1 MPPTH
6 LWQVFVSSPKL
17 LRECGG
23 SERFLRT
30 TAASQKPETASLAR
44 RQPLWSQE
52 RGASIKPGELNCTRE
67 EASDRAEPE
76 SREGGMESKEQTD
89 GQAIRLEVV
98 GAWAQATTRA
108 EADLNARGGPELEVA
123 VLSGAV
129 REMAAAGRVEMA
141 QERREAGAEQGDMT
155 QVEAARVEKEKTSG
169 TEQVK
174 QQEERLAKM
183 LAAITKMIVL
193 EALERRSP
201 PSDHTPYHPTLT

>member
-1 MPPTH
+1 
-6 LWQVFVSSPKL
+6 
-17 LRECGG
+17 
-23 SERFLRT
+23 
-30 TAASQKPETASLAR
+30 
-44 RQPLWSQE
+44 
-52 RGASIKPGELNCTRE
+52 
-67 EASDRAEPE
+67 
-76 SREGGMESKEQTD
+76 MESKEQTD